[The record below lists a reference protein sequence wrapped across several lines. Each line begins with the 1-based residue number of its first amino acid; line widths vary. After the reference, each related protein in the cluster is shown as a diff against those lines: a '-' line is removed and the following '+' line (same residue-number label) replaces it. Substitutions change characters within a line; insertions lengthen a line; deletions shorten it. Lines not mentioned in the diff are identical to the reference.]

1 MKKLFLILSVACS
14 HWVLL
19 TLSRRKP
26 LPLPKRL
33 QSLPKPHSQATAC
46 TTS

>member
-1 MKKLFLILSVACS
+1 MKKLFLILSV
-14 HWVLL
+14 VLL

-33 QSLPKPHSQATAC
+33 QSLPKPHSQVTAC